1 MQWNS
6 LGHPAPVPE
15 AGVYFVFIAFG
26 WRFPPRPAAA
36 LGSCPKE
43 DTARWWI
50 ANRLETAAG
59 QSLSSDLNSEGCSFC
74 NVVQDNK
81 LNDAEQ
87 CRKSEGCSATS
98 LIPAPAMQCSTNFT
112 VRSQFG
118 GMPHRVNTN
127 SSMGLPI
134 PSISNIV
141 LALKVLHAQTFKVVG
156 RPDRPP
162 VADGHAKVVT
172 MHASESSSSGRA
184 HSAATLRI
192 RQKGS
197 QPDGCQFPLQV
208 LGWPTLVGHLTP
220 PTDPRESCREVAHSA
235 LDVPSAF
242 RGRKRISVALMTPAA
257 SLEII

>member
-1 MQWNS
+1 M
-6 LGHPAPVPE
+6 
-15 AGVYFVFIAFG
+15 FG
-26 WRFPPRPAAA
+26 DITYLRSSNAMLNEFH
-36 LGSCPKE
+36 GS
-43 DTARWWI
+43 
-50 ANRLETAAG
+50 
-59 QSLSSDLNSEGCSFC
+59 
-74 NVVQDNK
+74 
-81 LNDAEQ
+81 
-87 CRKSEGCSATS
+87 
-98 LIPAPAMQCSTNFT
+98 FT
-112 VRSQFG
+112 VRW
-118 GMPHRVNTN
+118 NA
-127 SSMGLPI
+127 SSREHQLKHGPPI
-134 PSISNIV
+134 PIISNIV
-141 LALKVLHAQTFKVVG
+141 MALTVLHAQTFKVVG